1 MRRTAIGTL
10 MALMAGAVMVVAQ
23 DAPQQ
28 GNAQPPSS
36 AAQKSSSTVDKSV
49 TYTGCLESGAAPG
62 SYVLN
67 NATEVKQTSTAAQSP
82 AGAASAS
89 KSTSTTSGQSFKL
102 TGVPAGFDL
111 AANLNHKI
119 EVIGMISETSSTAE
133 PRTQPQP
140 NEPRTEPQA
149 QASANMKSFSLKS
162 AKSLADR
169 CTELPH

>member
-1 MRRTAIGTL
+1 WSETADCRPDHFQGGRIMRRTAIGTFV
-10 MALMAGAVMVVAQ
+10 ALMAGAVMVVAQ

-28 GNAQPPSS
+28 GNAPPPSS
-36 AAQKSSSTVDKSV
+36 AAQKSTTVDKSV

-67 NATEVKQTSTAAQSP
+67 NAKEVKQTSASTQSP
-82 AGAASAS
+82 AGGASAS
-89 KSTSTTSGQSFKL
+89 KSTSTASGQSFKL

-119 EVIGMISETSSTAE
+119 EVSGMISETSSAAE

-140 NEPRTEPQA
+140 NEPRTEPQ
-149 QASANMKSFSLKS
+149 
-162 AKSLADR
+162 
-169 CTELPH
+169 